1 MAPPVAEKFSL
12 EAGRQEVM
20 RSNPNPIASI
30 VPIIAFLI
38 LGSESLQ
45 HMPGGQTYVT
55 LSAFSFQA
63 VSLRL
68 DI

>member
-20 RSNPNPIASI
+20 GSNTNPIASI

-45 HMPGGQTYVT
+45 HMPV
-55 LSAFSFQA
+55 
-63 VSLRL
+63 RL
-68 DI
+68 T